1 MLADSLI
8 VDESV
13 AVIEVVYDSE
23 ADASCEKDNVGLR
36 ETDQLRVID
45 GSLDMESVDVA
56 VMREAD
62 SFCVTDSDAVTSR
75 VRVGVR
81 DFVADVVISSDWESV
96 VLELCVPEIV
106 IVVDPD
112 EDLVAVM
119 SSVADSDSESDIVMD
134 AERVMVS
141 SLVLEAVKSSVTD

>member
-8 VDESV
+8 VEESV

-23 ADASCEKDNVGLR
+23 ADASCEKDSVGLR

-96 VLELCVPEIV
+96 VLELCVAEIV